1 MLAIEHYGVEP
12 DILVTAKGIA
22 DGFPLAAFT
31 TRDDI
36 ARSFQPGDHMS
47 TFGGNPV
54 SCAAAIASIEFML
67 EERLSEQSLEK
78 ATYLMSRLHRR
89 QRDLPLI
96 GEIRGLGL
104 MIGIELVRDEKRT
117 PAPAEAEAVR
127 EHCLANGALVG
138 VGGVYANVVRIQPPL
153 VISREQIDR
162 AVDVVTSGIEQLQ
175 ANTAAAG
182 R

>member
-1 MLAIEHYGVEP
+1 
-12 DILVTAKGIA
+12 
-22 DGFPLAAFT
+22 
-31 TRDDI
+31 
-36 ARSFQPGDHMS
+36 
-47 TFGGNPV
+47 
-54 SCAAAIASIEFML
+54 
-67 EERLSEQSLEK
+67 
-78 ATYLMSRLHRR
+78 MSRLNHR

-104 MIGIELVRDEKRT
+104 MIGIELVLDNKRT
-117 PAPAEAEAVR
+117 PLPAEADAVR
-127 EHCLANGALVG
+127 EHCLANGVLVG

-175 ANTAAAG
+175 ANVAAAG

>member
-1 MLAIEHYGVEP
+1 M
-12 DILVTAKGIA
+12 
-22 DGFPLAAFT
+22 
-31 TRDDI
+31 RC
-36 ARSFQPGDHMS
+36 R
-47 TFGGNPV
+47 NRN
-54 SCAAAIASIEFML
+54 IEFML

-78 ATYLMSRLHRR
+78 GTYLMSRLNRR

-104 MIGIELVRDEKRT
+104 MIGIELVLDKKRT
-117 PAPAEAEAVR
+117 PLPAEADAVR
-127 EHCLANGALVG
+127 EHCLANGVLVG

-175 ANTAAAG
+175 ANMAAAG

>member
-1 MLAIEHYGVEP
+1 
-12 DILVTAKGIA
+12 
-22 DGFPLAAFT
+22 
-31 TRDDI
+31 
-36 ARSFQPGDHMS
+36 MS

-54 SCAAAIASIEFML
+54 SCAAAIANIEFML

-78 ATYLMSRLHRR
+78 GTYLVSRLNRR

-104 MIGIELVRDEKRT
+104 MIGIELVLDKKRT
-117 PAPAEAEAVR
+117 PLPAEADAVR
-127 EHCLANGALVG
+127 EHCLANGVLVG

-175 ANTAAAG
+175 TNAAAAG